1 MWDPQAYRDTDY
13 GLRGDERFEPEEVL
27 NEGQV
32 LERPHVMTV
41 LGPIEPDQ
49 LGICQPHEHVLRDS
63 SASDLEDTVRR
74 PDRLDFAAAE
84 LEIYFTDGGR
94 SMVDLTTKDQGRN
107 LSGLL
112 ALAQRVPVHLI
123 ASTGLRAS
131 PDDQLRSVEDVIAEI
146 SDGVG
151 TGRTRPGVLTVTA
164 EAVAVAD
171 FALQLASIASATGI
185 PLFIQDV
192 GDAPLARILDL
203 LSGFAKLN
211 STIIVGGIVPGMGV
225 ELLAELAASGAYLCF
240 DSIGRRGLDH
250 DQDVA
255 RTIATLAEAG
265 LADRILVSQGLD
277 RTNQFVSYGGR
288 PGWGYLLER
297 FTLMLMET
305 GSSATL
311 VRQVLVGNPAAALA
325 MSPPS
330 RGK

>member
-1 MWDPQAYRDTDY
+1 MWDPKAYRDTDY
-13 GLRGDERFEPEEVL
+13 GLRGDERFEPEEEP

-32 LERPHVMTV
+32 LERPTVMTL

-49 LGICQPHEHVLRDS
+49 VGICQPHEHVLRDA
-63 SASDLEDTVRR
+63 SASDLEDAERR
-74 PDRLDFAAAE
+74 LDRLDFAAAE
-84 LEIYFTDGGR
+84 LEIYFTVGGR

-107 LSGLL
+107 LPGLL

-151 TGRTRPGVLTVTA
+151 PGRTRPGVLTVTG
-164 EAVAVAD
+164 EAVTIAD
-171 FALQLASIASATGI
+171 FALQLAGIAGATGI
-185 PLFIQDV
+185 PLFVQDI
-192 GDAPLARILDL
+192 GDAPLAQILDL
-203 LSGFAKLN
+203 LSGFAELD
-211 STIIVGGIVPGMGV
+211 SSIMVGGVEPEMGLEFLV
-225 ELLAELAASGAYLCF
+225 RLATSGAYLCF
-240 DSIGRRGLDH
+240 DSIGRRGPDH

-277 RTNQFVSYGGR
+277 RTSQFVSYGGT

-297 FTLMLMET
+297 FTLTLMET
-305 GSSATL
+305 GSSAML

-325 MSPPS
+325 MSPSS